1 MMIAGHQPEYLPYI
15 GFFNKMMLCDEFVVV
30 DHVQYNK
37 KTWQNRNRIR
47 TAQGELLLTVPVL
60 SKGSFEQAINEVK
73 INNNE
78 NWQKKNWQSILL
90 NYKKA
95 PFFDAYKGFF
105 EDLYSKKWEMLAE
118 LNITIIKYIAEQLKI
133 AKKIVKS
140 SELGVTG
147 QKTDLLIDLCKKTG
161 ADAYLSGSGGRT
173 YVDDAKMRT
182 EGISSRFTDFKHPVY
197 KQLHDPFMPNMSVID
212 LMFNY
217 GNEKSREIIL
227 NAGGISS

>member
-1 MMIAGHQPEYLPYI
+1 LMIAGHQPEYLPYI
-15 GFFNKMMLCDEFVVV
+15 GFFNKLMLCAEFVVV
-30 DHVQYNK
+30 DHVQFNK

-60 SKGSFEQAINEVK
+60 SKGSFEQAIGQVK

-78 NWQKKNWQSILL
+78 NWQKKNWQSIFL

-95 PFFDAYKGFF
+95 PFFGAYKDFF

-118 LNITIIKYIAEQLKI
+118 LNEAIIRYIAGQLKI
-133 AKKIVKS
+133 EKKIVKS

-147 QKTDLLIDLCKKTG
+147 QKTDLLIDLCKKLK
-161 ADAYLSGSGGRT
+161 ADAYLSGAGGRT
-173 YVDDAKMRT
+173 YVDDAKMRA
-182 EGISSRFTDFKHPVY
+182 EGIASRYTDFKHPVY
-197 KQLHDPFMPNMSVID
+197 KQLHDPFMPNMSAID
-212 LMFNY
+212 LLFNF